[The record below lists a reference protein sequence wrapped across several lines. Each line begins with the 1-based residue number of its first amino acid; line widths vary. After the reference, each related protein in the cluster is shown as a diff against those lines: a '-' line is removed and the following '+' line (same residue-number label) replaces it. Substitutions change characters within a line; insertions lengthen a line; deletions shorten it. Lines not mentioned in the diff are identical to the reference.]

1 MELHINC
8 TIDMEGKNVDIE
20 DSTVSG
26 IVRLNSGQNMTN
38 SSCKQTKEVTIY
50 NSESTEMYAESF
62 IVTLIFLK
70 YSVA

>member
-8 TIDMEGKNVDIE
+8 TFDMEGNNVDIE

-26 IVRLNSGQNMTN
+26 IVTLNNGQKMTN

-50 NSESTEMYAESF
+50 NSESTEMYSECF
-62 IVTLIFLK
+62 IGTLIFLK